1 MSSNP
6 LPRLVFITG
15 AAQGIGAAVAHYL
28 AQRGYRIAAAD
39 LNESACRDTVA
50 SLAGEG
56 HSSWR
61 MDISQEE
68 SVDTTYAAVEAAHGP
83 VDAMICAAG
92 ILILH
97 DGERRLIA
105 DTSLDEWELTH
116 AVNTRGTFLC
126 TRAFVRARRDTPV
139 THGRVI
145 TFSSC
150 AAQLGGYRSSSA
162 YISSKSAVLGYT
174 KALARETALMGIT
187 VNGIAPGLIDTA
199 MLRLSLA
206 PGQEQAAAANI
217 PVGRLGQPNDIAA
230 AIGFLI
236 SPEASYITGTM
247 TDVNGGYRMQ

>member
-1 MSSNP
+1 MSSR
-6 LPRLVFITG
+6 RLVLVTG
-15 AAQGIGAAVAHYL
+15 AGQGIGAGVAAHL
-28 AQRGYRIAAAD
+28 AKQGYRIAAAD
-39 LNESACRDTVA
+39 LNADKCADVVA
-50 SLAGEG
+50 ALPGDG
-56 HSSWR
+56 HSHWR
-61 MDISQEE
+61 MDVSSERE
-68 SVDTTYAAVEAAHGP
+68 VDDTFAALEAQQGP
-83 VDAMICAAG
+83 VDALVCAAG

-126 TRAFVRARRDTPV
+126 TRAYVRARRERPV
-139 THGRVI
+139 EHGRIV

-162 YISSKSAVLGYT
+162 YISSKAAILGYT
-174 KALARETALMGIT
+174 KALARESAAQGIT

-199 MLRLSLA
+199 MLRLSMQA
-206 PGQEQAAAANI
+206 GQEQAAAANI
-217 PVGRLGQPNDIAA
+217 PLGRLGQPDDIAA